1 MSELKNLEAI
11 EVSLVSKAAN
21 KKKFVILK
29 SESKGVNQMDE
40 ILKAIVEAELEN
52 EQEVDKILKAKKVSD
67 KAMAAVK
74 GALKVLNAFK
84 DELPNDVMTTLA
96 GLAGYGYAAPE
107 EMAKQKAG
115 YKEYKPMKKADGS
128 LDLDGVPEEVKPLLI
143 SLWKENEDIVKKSNV
158 LEAMIQKQEEDRL
171 TEKYVQVA
179 KQFKNFSVNP
189 EELGVVLKEIAKK
202 APDIITKVEEV
213 LKSADAALSKAGLFK
228 EIGSAAGNAPKAMD
242 KIEQKA
248 NEIMKTEKIT
258 KAAAITKTLEDNPE
272 LYNEY
277 LKEGGNL

>member
-1 MSELKNLEAI
+1 
-11 EVSLVSKAAN
+11 
-21 KKKFVILK
+21 
-29 SESKGVNQMDE
+29 MDE
-40 ILKAIVEAELEN
+40 ILKAIVESELEN

-96 GLAGYGYAAPE
+96 GLAGYGYATPE
-107 EMAKQKAG
+107 GMEKQKAAG
-115 YKEYKPMKKADGS
+115 KATEYYKPMKKADGS
-128 LDLDGVPEEVKPLLI
+128 LDLDGVPEEVKPLLT
-143 SLWKENEDIVKKSNV
+143 SLWKENEEIVKKSNV

-189 EELGVVLKEIAKK
+189 VELGTVLKEIAKK
-202 APDIITKVEEV
+202 APDSVTKVEEI
-213 LKSADAALSKAGLFK
+213 LKSADAALSNAGLFK
-228 EIGSAAGNAPKAMD
+228 EIGSAAGNSPKAMD